1 VSGGKAA
8 SEDATAKHPTRQRSP
23 TMPTLT
29 VYRPGSY
36 HAAVQVAI
44 PDDRPV
50 ILDTPLHRAMDAAA
64 RAIGL
69 PHPHVQ
75 CVEPRG
81 PGQYRVR
88 FIGER
93 VNPTIPPIPGPVYW
107 AEVE

>member
-1 VSGGKAA
+1 V
-8 SEDATAKHPTRQRSP
+8 E
-23 TMPTLT
+23 
-29 VYRPGSY
+29 
-36 HAAVQVAI
+36 I
-44 PDDRPV
+44 PDDHRERVSYNGKLFQPV
-50 ILDTPLHRAMDAAA
+50 ILATPLHRAMDAAA